1 MKGWGPMSND
11 TQYRRIEYPGGS
23 QVVTS
28 KRCNV
33 MKVNGI
39 GIEKLRPD
47 VAVVTMGVTT
57 ENQQLQVAQQEN
69 AEKMNSV
76 IKALKNAGIES
87 ENIQTLSYSI
97 DAVYDFVEGKSIFRG
112 YRVANILKVTI
123 KNVNIIG
130 KAIDA
135 AVLAGA
141 NYVRDVD
148 FTVSNPNRYY
158 RRALTRA
165 LNDAIIKAET
175 MATFMGIMI
184 NNVPISIKE
193 ETIEQSPFVERSRA
207 IAFETTTP
215 IEVGE
220 IEVTARVEVEF
231 AYS

>member
-1 MKGWGPMSND
+1 
-11 TQYRRIEYPGGS
+11 
-23 QVVTS
+23 
-28 KRCNV
+28 

-57 ENQQLQVAQQEN
+57 ENKQLQVAQQEN
-69 AEKMNSV
+69 AVKMNNV
-76 IKALKNAGIES
+76 IKALRNAGIES

-97 DAVYDFVEGKSIFRG
+97 DAVYDYVEGKSIFRG

-123 KNVNIIG
+123 KNVDKIG
-130 KAIDA
+130 KAIDT

-141 NYVRDVD
+141 NYVGDVD
-148 FTVSNPNRYY
+148 FTVLNPNRYY
-158 RRALTRA
+158 RRALTYA
-165 LNDAIIKAET
+165 LNDAIKKAET

-184 NNVPISIKE
+184 NKVPINIKE
-193 ETIEQSPFVERSRA
+193 ETIGYSPLAERARVK
-207 IAFETTTP
+207 AFGATTP

-220 IEVTARVEVEF
+220 IEITARVEVEF